1 MSPLTATLDAG
12 PGLGGE
18 PAAGWQPQP
27 KAGGKMKFAYKTGAR
42 PLDGYEIQCG
52 VGVGGFG
59 DVYFAKTDAGKEVAL
74 KRIQRNLD
82 IEIRGVKQ
90 CLNLKHPHL
99 VALFDIKS
107 DEEGQTWVVMEY
119 VNGESLKAVIDR
131 NPNGMPVEQAE
142 RWFRGIAAGVSCLH
156 DHGIVH
162 RDLKPA
168 NIFDDQGFIKVGDYG
183 LSKFIST
190 SRRSGQTESVGT
202 VHYMAPEIGRGVYGK
217 EIDVYALGVILY
229 EMLTGRVPFDGESSQ
244 EIIMKHLTDN
254 PDVSL
259 VPPPYREVIQRAL
272 RKDPLKRFRNVSEML
287 DALQIVWQPS
297 AAGAVRGRTASA
309 EPEIVFGQVRQRN
322 PRTPEIV
329 QAEIVSPR
337 RRTPSLNGE
346 RAAAGAAACTRSV
359 VASGK
364 PPGNMSGSTKALLIV
379 AIVLVLHFNPLL
391 IPLAAVL
398 GIGYVFYLGVR
409 KLTVRSARCQT
420 LAQLEKPR
428 NPADSLAAQVAAA
441 RVRLRDKPVRERV
454 TELTGSLLSA
464 AFVSAVL
471 TLVVLLLQASTLDGS
486 NTGWAIYAW
495 LASVSTLGSW
505 ILLTVAKFWEADA
518 GEHFGR
524 RFVMLAAGLAIGAV
538 ACGLSQLLLLD
549 VPDQDHWTAHA
560 LGNASWLS
568 TMHRADGSPLFA
580 AYLIYFAGLFA
591 VLRWWRQM
599 DPLRKNRLSIWT
611 TAVCLLWAWVMHS
624 LCSFPQPWGFI
635 LAATISV
642 VVQLAAPWIS
652 PDERAALIQQ
662 PREVRLT

>member
-1 MSPLTATLDAG
+1 MLPLTATLEAG
-12 PGLGGE
+12 PGMGGD
-18 PAAGWQPQP
+18 PAASRQLQP

-82 IEIRGVKQ
+82 IEVRGVKQ
-90 CLNLKHPHL
+90 CLNLKHPNL
-99 VALFDIKS
+99 IALYDMRS
-107 DEEGQTWVVMEY
+107 DDEGQTWVVMEY
-119 VNGESLKAVIDR
+119 VGGESLKTVIDR

-142 RWFRGIAAGVSCLH
+142 RWFRGIAAGVGCLH

-202 VHYMAPEIGRGVYGK
+202 VYYMAPEIGRGVYGK
-217 EIDVYALGVILY
+217 EIDVYALGIILY
-229 EMLTGRVPFDGESSQ
+229 EMLTGRVPFEGESSQ

-254 PDVSL
+254 PDLSA

-287 DALQIVWQPS
+287 DALQIVWHP
-297 AAGAVRGRTASA
+297 AAGSGSARGVM
-309 EPEIVFGQVRQRN
+309 PDIVFGPVRHR
-322 PRTPEIV
+322 EIV
-329 QAEIVSPR
+329 NAQIVSPGCR
-337 RRTPSLNGE
+337 VSPVQGASRV
-346 RAAAGAAACTRSV
+346 GAAPAYVRGGHP
-359 VASGK
+359 AAK
-364 PPGNMSGSTKALLIV
+364 PWSGNMSGSTKALLIV
-379 AIVLVLHFNPLL
+379 AIILVLHFNPLL
-391 IPLAAVL
+391 IPLGAVL
-398 GIGYVFYLGVR
+398 GLGYLCYLGVR
-409 KLTVRSARCQT
+409 KVTGGAPRRET
-420 LAQLEKPR
+420 LAQLERPR
-428 NPADSLAAQVAAA
+428 SPAASSAAQLASA
-441 RVRLRDKPVRERV
+441 RAKLKKKPIGEHL
-454 TELTGSLLSA
+454 TELTGSMLSA
-464 AFVSAVL
+464 AFISAVL
-471 TLVVLLLQASTLDGS
+471 TLVILLLQDSTLDGS

-495 LASVSTLGSW
+495 LVSVSTIGSW
-505 ILLTVAKFWEADA
+505 ILLTLAKFWEADA

-524 RFVMLAAGLAIGAV
+524 RFVMLAAGLAIGAA
-538 ACGLSQLLLLD
+538 ACGLGHGLLLD
-549 VPDQDHWTAHA
+549 VPDQDHWTMHA
-560 LGNASWLS
+560 FGHAAWLPA
-568 TMHRADGSPLFA
+568 MHGSDGSPLFP

-599 DPLRKNRLSIWT
+599 DPLRKGRLSLWT

-635 LAATISV
+635 LAATMSV
-642 VVQLAAPWIS
+642 AVQLAAPWVS
-652 PDERAALIQQ
+652 PAEQVALAQS
-662 PREVRLT
+662 PREA

>member
-1 MSPLTATLDAG
+1 MLPLTATLEAG
-12 PGLGGE
+12 PGMGGD
-18 PAAGWQPQP
+18 PAASRQLQP

-82 IEIRGVKQ
+82 IEVRGVKQ
-90 CLNLKHPHL
+90 CLNLKHPNL
-99 VALFDIKS
+99 IALYDMRS
-107 DEEGQTWVVMEY
+107 DDEGQTWVVMEY
-119 VNGESLKAVIDR
+119 VGGESLKTVIDR

-142 RWFRGIAAGVSCLH
+142 RWFRGIAAGVGCLH

-202 VHYMAPEIGRGVYGK
+202 VYYMAPEIGRGVYGK
-217 EIDVYALGVILY
+217 EIDVYALGIILY
-229 EMLTGRVPFDGESSQ
+229 EMLTGRVPFEGESSQ

-254 PDVSL
+254 PDLSA

-287 DALQIVWQPS
+287 DALQIVWHP
-297 AAGAVRGRTASA
+297 AAGSGSARGVM
-309 EPEIVFGQVRQRN
+309 PDIVFGPVRHR
-322 PRTPEIV
+322 EIV
-329 QAEIVSPR
+329 NAQIVSPGCR
-337 RRTPSLNGE
+337 VSPVQGAPRV
-346 RAAAGAAACTRSV
+346 GAAPAYVRGGHPAT
-359 VASGK
+359 K
-364 PPGNMSGSTKALLIV
+364 PWSGNMSGSTKALLIV
-379 AIVLVLHFNPLL
+379 AIILVLHFNPLL
-391 IPLAAVL
+391 IPLGAVL
-398 GIGYVFYLGVR
+398 GLGYLCYLGVR
-409 KLTVRSARCQT
+409 KVTGGAPRRET
-420 LAQLEKPR
+420 LAQLERPR
-428 NPADSLAAQVAAA
+428 SPAASSAAQLASA
-441 RVRLRDKPVRERV
+441 RAKLKKKPIGEHL
-454 TELTGSLLSA
+454 TELTGSMLSA
-464 AFVSAVL
+464 AFISAVL
-471 TLVVLLLQASTLDGS
+471 TLVILLLQDSTLDGS

-495 LASVSTLGSW
+495 LVSVSTIGSW
-505 ILLTVAKFWEADA
+505 ILLTLAKFWEADA

-524 RFVMLAAGLAIGAV
+524 RFVMLAAGLAIGAA
-538 ACGLSQLLLLD
+538 ACGLGHGLLLD
-549 VPDQDHWTAHA
+549 VPDQDHWTMHA
-560 LGNASWLS
+560 FGHAAWLPA
-568 TMHRADGSPLFA
+568 MHGSDGSPLFP

-599 DPLRKNRLSIWT
+599 DPLRKGRLSLWT

-635 LAATISV
+635 LAATMSV
-642 VVQLAAPWIS
+642 AVQLAAPWVS
-652 PDERAALIQQ
+652 PAEQVALAQS
-662 PREVRLT
+662 PREA

>member
-1 MSPLTATLDAG
+1 MLPLTATLEAG
-12 PGLGGE
+12 PGMGGD
-18 PAAGWQPQP
+18 PAASRQLQP

-82 IEIRGVKQ
+82 IEVRGVKQ
-90 CLNLKHPHL
+90 CLNLKHPNL
-99 VALFDIKS
+99 IALYDMRS
-107 DEEGQTWVVMEY
+107 DDEGQTWVVMEY
-119 VNGESLKAVIDR
+119 VGGESLKTVIDR

-142 RWFRGIAAGVSCLH
+142 RWFRGIAAGVGCLH

-202 VHYMAPEIGRGVYGK
+202 VYYMAPEIGRGVYGK
-217 EIDVYALGVILY
+217 EIDVYALGIILY
-229 EMLTGRVPFDGESSQ
+229 EMLTGRVPFEGESSQ

-254 PDVSL
+254 PDLSA

-287 DALQIVWQPS
+287 DALQIVWHP
-297 AAGAVRGRTASA
+297 AAGSGSARGVM
-309 EPEIVFGQVRQRN
+309 PDIVFGPVRHR
-322 PRTPEIV
+322 EIV
-329 QAEIVSPR
+329 NAQIVSPGCR
-337 RRTPSLNGE
+337 VSPVQGASRV
-346 RAAAGAAACTRSV
+346 GAAPAYVRGGHP
-359 VASGK
+359 AAK
-364 PPGNMSGSTKALLIV
+364 PWSGNMSGSTKALLIV
-379 AIVLVLHFNPLL
+379 AIILVLHFNPLL
-391 IPLAAVL
+391 IPLGAVL
-398 GIGYVFYLGVR
+398 GLGYLCYLGVR
-409 KLTVRSARCQT
+409 KVTGGAPRRET
-420 LAQLEKPR
+420 LAQLERPR
-428 NPADSLAAQVAAA
+428 SPAASSAAQLASA
-441 RVRLRDKPVRERV
+441 RAKLKKKPIGEHL
-454 TELTGSLLSA
+454 TELTGSMLSA
-464 AFVSAVL
+464 AFISAVL
-471 TLVVLLLQASTLDGS
+471 TLVILLLQDSTLDGS

-495 LASVSTLGSW
+495 LVSVSTIGSW
-505 ILLTVAKFWEADA
+505 ILLTLAKFWEADA

-524 RFVMLAAGLAIGAV
+524 RFVMLAAGLAIGAA
-538 ACGLSQLLLLD
+538 ACGLGHGLLLD
-549 VPDQDHWTAHA
+549 VPDQNHWTMHA
-560 LGNASWLS
+560 FGHAAWLPA
-568 TMHRADGSPLFA
+568 MHGSDGSPLFP

-599 DPLRKNRLSIWT
+599 DPLRKGRLSLWT

-635 LAATISV
+635 LAATMSV
-642 VVQLAAPWIS
+642 AIQLAAPWVS
-652 PDERAALIQQ
+652 PAEQVALAQS
-662 PREVRLT
+662 PREA